1 MYIEAEQIHQPID
14 FYFRHSC
21 ISTAMEAASTGK
33 GQ

>member
-1 MYIEAEQIHQPID
+1 MYIEVEQIHQQID
-14 FYFRHSC
+14 FYFLDSC